1 MAGELRYELGLKAE
15 NYFFS
20 TMNKLGLKTNFD
32 DSWYDFKV
40 NKEKVEVK
48 SCALI
53 IKQKKSKGREYRS
66 GRFHFTKKENRKKQ
80 FSANVWVCFIV
91 RHQDDFMLVGFIR
104 AKELNMKEQV
114 TLSQLGNYKLLTL
127 KQWIEEIN

>member
-1 MAGELRYELGLKAE
+1 MAVAMRYELGLRAE
-15 NYFFS
+15 NYFLS

-48 SCALI
+48 SCSLL
-53 IKQKKSKGREYRS
+53 IKQNKIKICRS
-66 GRFHFTKKENRKKQ
+66 GRFHFTNKENKKKQ
-80 FSANVWVCFIV
+80 FRANVWVCFIV
-91 RHQDDFMLVGFIR
+91 RHQDDFMLLGFIR
-104 AKELNMKEQV
+104 AKELNKREQV
-114 TLSQLGNYKLLTL
+114 NLTQLGNYKLLTL